1 MVTFP
6 LRKYRFKVVNSC
18 LSKIFRRSTKDY
30 QDCKI
35 VVTEGKYF
43 KRPYAWTFQKHS
55 PYLDIFNFYI
65 QEMIQKGQWNAII
78 NKYQAQPQVCPD
90 LSGMPIE
97 FANCFT
103 AFLCLIGGAFLG
115 IIFLCIEYA
124 LKPFRFMQVLKGE
137 FTDIQEDFSY
147 ENLQKKVMEQSL
159 TIDRLRTE
167 ISIYRVKFPD
177 F

>member
-1 MVTFP
+1 M
-6 LRKYRFKVVNSC
+6 
-18 LSKIFRRSTKDY
+18 
-30 QDCKI
+30 
-35 VVTEGKYF
+35 TEGKYF

-65 QEMIQKGQWNAII
+65 HELIQKGQWNALI

-115 IIFLCIEYA
+115 LISLSVEYA
-124 LKPFRFMQVLKGE
+124 LQPSKFMQIMKGE
-137 FTDIQEDFSY
+137 VNENQEEENVTY
-147 ENLQKKVMEQSL
+147 EFLEKKVMEQSF
-159 TIDRLRTE
+159 TIDRLRSE
-167 ISIYRVKFPD
+167 INIYRTKFPTIE
-177 F
+177 

>member
-1 MVTFP
+1 MSHH
-6 LRKYRFKVVNSC
+6 Y
-18 LSKIFRRSTKDY
+18 RSTKEY

-43 KRPYAWTFQKHS
+43 KRPYTWPFQKHS

-65 QEMIQKGQWNAII
+65 HELIQKGQWNAII

-103 AFLCLIGGAFLG
+103 AFLCLIGGAFFGLMS
-115 IIFLCIEYA
+115 LSIEYA
-124 LKPFRFMQVLKGE
+124 LKPSKFMEILKGE
-137 FTDIQEDFSY
+137 IKESFEDFSF
-147 ENLQKKVMEQSL
+147 ENMQKH
-159 TIDRLRTE
+159 
-167 ISIYRVKFPD
+167 ISVLWSRNSF
-177 F
+177 

>member
-1 MVTFP
+1 MFIIKSY
-6 LRKYRFKVVNSC
+6 LF
-18 LSKIFRRSTKDY
+18 RSTKDY

-55 PYLDIFNFYI
+55 PYIDIFNFYI
-65 QEMIQKGQWNAII
+65 TELTQKGQWNAII

-103 AFLCLIGGAFLG
+103 AFLCLVGGFALGLLLFLLE
-115 IIFLCIEYA
+115 FL
-124 LKPFRFMQVLKGE
+124 LKPCPFMPFILGKNERSGELTNEELRRKVLK
-137 FTDIQEDFSY
+137 
-147 ENLQKKVMEQSL
+147 QSI
-159 TIDRLRTE
+159 TIDRLRHELYMSNWRTNWK
-167 ISIYRVKFPD
+167 SQKGYHY
-177 F
+177 

>member
-1 MVTFP
+1 M
-6 LRKYRFKVVNSC
+6 
-18 LSKIFRRSTKDY
+18 
-30 QDCKI
+30 DCKI

-43 KRPYAWTFQKHS
+43 KRPYAWTFQKNS

-65 QEMIQKGQWNAII
+65 QELIQKGQWNAII

-115 IIFLCIEYA
+115 ILFLCIEYT

-137 FTDIQEDFSY
+137 FTDIPEDFSY
-147 ENLQKKVMEQSL
+147 VNLQKKVMEQSF
-159 TIDRLRTE
+159 TIDRLKSE
-167 ISIYRVKFPD
+167 LSIYRLKFPD

>member
-1 MVTFP
+1 M
-6 LRKYRFKVVNSC
+6 
-18 LSKIFRRSTKDY
+18 
-30 QDCKI
+30 
-35 VVTEGKYF
+35 VTEGKYF

-65 QEMIQKGQWNAII
+65 QELIQKGQWNAII

-115 IIFLCIEYA
+115 IILFSIEWALQPSKFLQI
-124 LKPFRFMQVLKGE
+124 LKGE
-137 FTDIQEDFSY
+137 VKEAEPEFKSY
-147 ENLQKKVMEQSL
+147 EFLEKKVLEQSF
-159 TIDRLRTE
+159 TIDRLRNE
-167 ISIYRVKFPD
+167 IDIYRSKFPTVD
-177 F
+177 